1 MANSKCIKKHSSELK
16 RITKR
21 ANALEGDLKHAKF
34 DLATVEQ
41 TRDANYE
48 VVVKAQNK
56 ANASQERMTK
66 ALQDLADLLK
76 VAIGLVYEQVFN
88 HGYDRV
94 GDSYKR

>member
-1 MANSKCIKKHSSELK
+1 MANSKCIKSIPLSSRGLLK
-16 RITKR
+16 
-21 ANALEGDLKHAKF
+21 KHAKF

-88 HGYDRV
+88 RGYDRV